1 MKNGQVE
8 HIIIKKIDAGEITEA
23 TDRVAVEEP
32 LEIQLAYSR
41 ATGRLQKNIAVTM
54 RTPGNDEELAAGFLF
69 TEGIINNKESIEEI
83 KHISFDENRIL
94 VTLYENIQP
103 DLANVSRNFYST
115 SSCGICGKASIEA
128 IRNISNYSKENDTIA
143 INSFVLHD
151 LQDSLKKQQVV
162 FQNTGGI
169 HASGL
174 FSLEGVFIRL
184 REDVGRHNALDKV
197 IGAALIGGELP
208 LSNCILV
215 LSGRTSFELVQK
227 AVMAGIK
234 IIAAVGAPSSLAV
247 ELSRETGITLAG
259 FLRDSSVNIYS
270 GHQRVIL

>member
-1 MKNGQVE
+1 M
-8 HIIIKKIDAGEITEA
+8 
-23 TDRVAVEEP
+23 EEP
-32 LEIQLAYSR
+32 LEIQLAYST

-69 TEGIINNKESIEEI
+69 TEGIINNKESIQEI
-83 KHISFDENRIL
+83 KHLSFDENRIL
-94 VTLYENIQP
+94 VTLSENIRP

-128 IRNISNYSKENDTIA
+128 IRTVSNYAQEKDTIA
-143 INSFVLHD
+143 INAFVLHD
-151 LQDSLKKQQVV
+151 LQDRLKKQQVV
-162 FQNTGGI
+162 SQNTGGI
-169 HASGL
+169 HASAL

-215 LSGRTSFELVQK
+215 LSGRTSFQLVQK
-227 AVMAGIK
+227 AVMGGIK
-234 IIAAVGAPSSLAV
+234 LIAAVSDISLAV
-247 ELSRETGITLAG
+247 ELSKEAGITLAG
-259 FLRDSSVNIYS
+259 FLRESSFNIYS